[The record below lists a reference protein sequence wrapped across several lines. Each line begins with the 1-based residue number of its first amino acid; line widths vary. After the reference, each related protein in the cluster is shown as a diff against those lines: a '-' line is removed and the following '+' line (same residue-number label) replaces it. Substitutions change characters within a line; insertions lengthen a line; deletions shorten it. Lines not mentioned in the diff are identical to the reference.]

1 MAKQTNLE
9 RWQKFVAA
17 ILLDPEA
24 NVERAY
30 AKAGYK
36 PHQQA
41 ASRLYNRPEIQRML
55 AEARSERAERTKID
69 ADKLLVQL
77 DAEAFADMAELYDE
91 NMQLRPIKD
100 WPLIW
105 RQGLVAGIE
114 VEELFEGR
122 GAERVSIGF
131 VRKVKLAD
139 RTRIKEL
146 LGKHVGV
153 QAFKEKVEHE
163 AGGSLLDLITK
174 SMQPRD

>member
-1 MAKQTNLE
+1 MKDPQADIG
-9 RWQKFVAA
+9 RAYVAA
-17 ILLDPEA
+17 GYAPSASNASTMHSDPE
-24 NVERAY
+24 V
-30 AKAGYK
+30 
-36 PHQQA
+36 QA
-41 ASRLYNRPEIQRML
+41 ML
-55 AEARSERAERTKID
+55 AEARAERAAATKID
-69 ADKLLVQL
+69 ANKLLVHL
-77 DAEAFADMAELYDE
+77 DAEAFADLADLYDD
-91 NMQLRPIKD
+91 NMQLRPMKD

-122 GAERVSIGF
+122 GADRVSIGY

-174 SMQPRD
+174 SMQPRE